1 MTTGAQSACPVGRWS
16 SEVVMG
22 WSLNIGS
29 VAGTAIRIHVTFL
42 LFLAWIFGVSYV
54 SGGAAAAWSG
64 LLFMVLLFL
73 CVLLHEFG
81 HIFTA
86 RAFGVMTPDVILLPI
101 GGVARL
107 ERIPE
112 KPSEEFLIAIA
123 GPAVNVAIAAVLVL
137 VAGASLD
144 PSQLAAIES
153 EKAGLAERLA
163 AVNVFLALFNL
174 IPAFPMDGGRVLRAL
189 LATFFGYVRATE
201 IAASIGQ
208 FVAFLLGFIGLFGNP
223 LLIFVAVFVYLAA
236 ASEAHLVAIRAISQ
250 GVPVT
255 AAMMTEFATL
265 TPDEHVDAA
274 VETLLRTSQGEF
286 PVVDGLGRPVGLLAR
301 NDVIRAL
308 KERGPDARVAA
319 AMSDR
324 IPTVSRSRCLE
335 DAFKLLQEKSA
346 PAVGIVDAAGKL
358 VGLVTSET
366 VGEMLM
372 LHRAMP
378 AGFRLGPWSRPAGA

>member
-1 MTTGAQSACPVGRWS
+1 
-16 SEVVMG
+16 MG
-22 WSLNIGS
+22 WSLKIGS
-29 VAGTAIRIHVTFL
+29 VYGTAVRIHITFI

-86 RAFGVMTPDVILLPI
+86 RAFGVTTPDVILLPI

-123 GPAVNVAIAAVLVL
+123 GPAVNVAIAGLLVL
-137 VAGASLD
+137 FAGARLD
-144 PSQLAAIES
+144 PSRFVSIES
-153 EKAGLAERLA
+153 DKASLAERLA
-163 AVNVFLALFNL
+163 IVNMLL
-174 IPAFPMDGGRVLRAL
+174 AL
-189 LATFFGYVRATE
+189 LAARFGYVRATE

-236 ASEAHLVAIRAISQ
+236 ASEAHLVALRAISQ

-255 AAMMTEFATL
+255 AGMMTEFVTL
-265 TPDEHVDAA
+265 TPDEHVDTA
-274 VETLLRTSQGEF
+274 VETLLRTSQG
-286 PVVDGLGRPVGLLAR
+286 
-301 NDVIRAL
+301 
-308 KERGPDARVAA
+308 
-319 AMSDR
+319 
-324 IPTVSRSRCLE
+324 
-335 DAFKLLQEKSA
+335 
-346 PAVGIVDAAGKL
+346 
-358 VGLVTSET
+358 
-366 VGEMLM
+366 
-372 LHRAMP
+372 
-378 AGFRLGPWSRPAGA
+378 